1 MLQAGD
7 SAPAA
12 GPVIFLLSQRTGPHS
27 NPGPVTSD
35 TFKAEIA
42 EAMRTFDK
50 YVVCLEKTPDELE
63 RSLQSLVEKAIK
75 AFENRGAGLRH
86 GIALDR
92 QITVI
97 LSQAE
102 GDRPLCGIYFN
113 LSSPYHRQKSGKV
126 TRTREEEV

>member
-1 MLQAGD
+1 MECT
-7 SAPAA
+7 
-12 GPVIFLLSQRTGPHS
+12 IFLLSQPTAAPS
-27 NPGPVTSD
+27 NSGPVTSD

-63 RSLQSLVEKAIK
+63 KSLQSLVEKAIK
-75 AFENRGAGLRH
+75 AFESRGAGLRH

-97 LSQAE
+97 LSQSE

-113 LSSPYHRQKSGKV
+113 LSSPYHRQKTGKV
-126 TRTREEEV
+126 TRTREEEA

>member
-1 MLQAGD
+1 MNLKGRVLR
-7 SAPAA
+7 PE
-12 GPVIFLLSQRTGPHS
+12 GPGIFLLSHRAEALS
-27 NPGPVTSD
+27 NRGPVTADS
-35 TFKAEIA
+35 FKSEIS

-97 LSQAE
+97 LSQSE

-126 TRTREEEV
+126 SKTREEEV

>member
-1 MLQAGD
+1 MT
-7 SAPAA
+7 
-12 GPVIFLLSQRTGPHS
+12 VE
-27 NPGPVTSD
+27 

-75 AFENRGAGLRH
+75 AYESRGAGLRH

-92 QITVI
+92 QVTVI
-97 LSQAE
+97 LSQADGE
-102 GDRPLCGIYFN
+102 RPLCGIYFN
-113 LSSPYHRQKSGKV
+113 LSSPYHRQKPPKV
-126 TRTREEEV
+126 SRTREEA